1 MDTKLFNRKQSGGMF
16 NTINREV
23 FPTGKIWWVDSTNTT
38 KGSNASGFGLN
49 PDAPFL
55 TWVFAISQASA
66 GDTIYLMPSHAETVG
81 ITGAAAVTLALA
93 GLQTIGLGGR
103 TLKPAIL
110 IDGFAT
116 TFITI
121 TAADVTIENVTFKS
135 GHANV
140 AKGFNVAAAGATFRG
155 CTFLENTAAENFLV
169 TIQTTAAGDDLLI
182 EDCVF
187 YGVTQ
192 ATECI
197 ELVGANNRV
206 TIRNNFI
213 SGLFSVSAISAST
226 VACLALQV
234 DDNTIY
240 NATTAGNDLAGAIDL
255 FAASTGFV
263 LNNTIYLGDD
273 TDILTS
279 IDAGNC
285 GRGGNTVT
293 NEFGQEGGVGGT
305 QAA

>member
-1 MDTKLFNRKQSGGMF
+1 MDGKIFSRKQSGGMF
-16 NTINREV
+16 NTIDREV
-23 FPTGKIWWVDSTNTT
+23 FPTGKIWWVDSTNTSL
-38 KGSNASGFGLN
+38 GSNSTGYGVN
-49 PDAPFL
+49 PDRPFL

-66 GDTIYLMPSHAETVG
+66 GDTIYLMPSHTETVG

-103 TLKPAIL
+103 TLKPTIL
-110 IDGFAT
+110 IDGFDD
-116 TFITI
+116 TFVTI
-121 TAADVTIENVTFKS
+121 TAADTTVENVTFKA
-135 GHANV
+135 GHANI
-140 AKGFNVAAAGATFRG
+140 AKGFNVAAAGATFRR

-213 SGLFSVSAISAST
+213 SGLFSVSAISASS

-263 LNNTIYLGDD
+263 LDNTIYLGDD

-285 GRGGNTVT
+285 GRGGNTAT
-293 NEFGQEGGVGGT
+293 NEFGQEGGVAGT

>member
-1 MDTKLFNRKQSGGMF
+1 MDTKLFSRKQSGGIF
-16 NTINREV
+16 SVINRAE
-23 FPTGKIWWVDSTNTT
+23 FPTGRIWWVDSTNSTN
-38 KGSNASGFGLN
+38 GANVAGAGHN

-66 GDTIYLMPSHAETVG
+66 GDIIYLMPSHAETVG
-81 ITGAAAVTLALA
+81 ATGAAAVTLALA

-103 TLKPAIL
+103 TLKPTIL
-110 IDGFAT
+110 IDGFAD

-121 TAADVTIENVTFKS
+121 TAADTTIENVAFKS

-169 TIQTTAAGDDLLI
+169 TIQTTAAGDDLLV

-226 VACLALQV
+226 VACLALQI
-234 DDNTIY
+234 DGNTIY
-240 NATTAGNDLAGAIDL
+240 NATAAGDDLAGSVDL